1 MRIFYVFYYV
11 NIKMPMNRKKP
22 ECEEPFYRYANRLEG
37 GGIRIMRSFIYFV
50 LIINFFFILQY
61 LLLLSFF
68 LLLLFYFFFLGDEHE
83 EN

>member
-1 MRIFYVFYYV
+1 
-11 NIKMPMNRKKP
+11 MPMNRKKP

-50 LIINFFFILQY
+50 LLLIFFFITVY
-61 LLLLSFF
+61 ILLLSF
-68 LLLLFYFFFLGDEHE
+68 LLLFYFFFLGDEHE

>member
-1 MRIFYVFYYV
+1 
-11 NIKMPMNRKKP
+11 MPMNRKKP

-50 LIINFFFILQY
+50 LLLIFFLLQY
-61 LLLLSFF
+61 ILLLSFF
-68 LLLLFYFFFLGDEHE
+68 LLFYFFFLGDEHE